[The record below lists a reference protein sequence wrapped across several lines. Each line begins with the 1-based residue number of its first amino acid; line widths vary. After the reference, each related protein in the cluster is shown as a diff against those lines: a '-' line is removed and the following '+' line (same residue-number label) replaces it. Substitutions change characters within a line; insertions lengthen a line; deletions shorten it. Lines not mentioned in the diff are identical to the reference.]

1 MGVCKQIT
9 LLIPYCLSS
18 SLVTL
23 INPLNAELNPI
34 CHLLALLGGATIV
47 VVSRLRVKVTD
58 APIQVPDTFDLTTS
72 FKLINFSFPI
82 FLRLVHEMFTSFASY
97 SFTLFALVWIL

>member
-23 INPLNAELNPI
+23 I
-34 CHLLALLGGATIV
+34 
-47 VVSRLRVKVTD
+47 KVTD
-58 APIQVPDTFDLTTS
+58 APIQVPDAFDLTTS

-82 FLRLVHEMFTSFASY
+82 FLRLVHEMFTSFTSY